1 MATESALLAA
11 TGAIYDAGVDAA
23 LAGRTGAN
31 NRAAGQHRQH
41 RRLLDTSA
49 RMGWRT
55 QARIDERA
63 VADYLDHYRP
73 LDPTMRLV

>member
-1 MATESALLAA
+1 MPRWPDALEQITELLGSTAS
-11 TGAIYDAGVDAA
+11 TVGFM
-23 LAGRTGAN
+23 
-31 NRAAGQHRQH
+31 
-41 RRLLDTSA
+41 DTSA